1 MGNCEPLFDSGLCSF
16 TGKYV
21 RDAGIA
27 PTHRSIFKRNG
38 FDIGLLDIS
47 PISYVSDKPFFN
59 YIKTVEMNELEGLY
73 SRLFFLYSLKGQE
86 NTTIN
91 ISINQTETLV
101 QDKKLCMNSLEEVM
115 NEIISH

>member
-21 RDAGIA
+21 RMLEQRLPIV
-27 PTHRSIFKRNG
+27 RFSKRNG
-38 FDIGLLDIS
+38 LDIGQLDIS

-101 QDKKLCMNSLEEVM
+101 QDKKLCIKLFGGSYE
-115 NEIISH
+115 